1 MASSLVA
8 IMIHQQKM
16 NYVWLSQKVKP
27 ALPHFLR
34 KGHLHL
40 ASAAVRDREG
50 SLEQGWGA
58 ALSGL
63 RDWQMCCSFLWPC
76 RAKVAFL
83 PSILPHPT
91 PPTVVASGLSLLLGI
106 LVFPRLP
113 PVYRKS
119 LRTDWRL
126 PGCFFPPA
134 CFLCRSYS
142 ESLGL
147 GCCWGT
153 HRQVFLDGNQCLFT
167 NCQGTSGRNWRG
179 VGRKKKPK
187 HQGEKK
193 GQNKNLFHLTIL
205 QTGLPRISPVKHILR
220 SKCHLP

>member
-1 MASSLVA
+1 MCGLVKRSSLLYLISSEKGTCTWHLQLSETENGAWSKAGGLPFQDLGTGKCVA
-8 IMIHQQKM
+8 
-16 NYVWLSQKVKP
+16 L
-27 ALPHFLR
+27 F
-34 KGHLHL
+34 
-40 ASAAVRDREG
+40 
-50 SLEQGWGA
+50 
-58 ALSGL
+58 SGL
-63 RDWQMCCSFLWPC
+63 VGPKYHSSPASF
-76 RAKVAFL
+76 
-83 PSILPHPT
+83 PT
-91 PPTVVASGLSLLLGI
+91 HRGGFRTPNLQRLQGLSLLLGI

-153 HRQVFLDGNQCLFT
+153 HRQVFLDGNQCLFSVCSQT
-167 NCQGTSGRNWRG
+167 AREPLGGTGGG
-179 VGRKKKPK
+179 VGRKKNPNT
-187 HQGEKK
+187 GGGG
-193 GQNKNLFHLTIL
+193 GQNKNLSHLTIL

-220 SKCHLP
+220 IKCHLP